1 MLDRTRLTIER
12 KLGTDPVDP
21 NSYFEEGSL
30 LLWGANGWYMSDDGA
45 DDVPRAMAGIN
56 RLLQPGNDVSIK
68 EPVILNGVLDSPLNH
83 GNIDAAS
90 VVVTDIT
97 GMTTYATSSDYILT
111 APNGLIRRAA
121 LSTIPDGATVLV
133 TYGYQKTLT
142 EQEED
147 PGMPL
152 SNNLDETL
160 GVGNMVAIQG
170 DCIVALTNYDPAVAY
185 VAGGPLYDNGDGRLT
200 SVDPAPGAKVGY
212 CKTPPSAGD
221 RFLVAQ
227 LSLDTV
233 PITAAP

>member
-21 NSYFEEGSL
+21 NSYFEEGAL
-30 LLWGANGWYMSDDGA
+30 LLWGANGWYVSDDA
-45 DDVPRAMAGIN
+45 AADVPRALAGIN
-56 RLLQPGNDVSIK
+56 RLLQPGNDVVID
-68 EPVILNGVLDSPLNH
+68 EPVTLVGVIDSALAH

-90 VVVTDIT
+90 VVVTDLT
-97 GMTTYATSSDYILT
+97 GTIPYASPGDYVLT
-111 APNGLIRRAA
+111 APNGLIKRGAGP
-121 LSTIPDGATVLV
+121 STIPDGATVLV
-133 TYGYQKTLT
+133 DYTYQKTLT

-170 DCIVALTNYDPAVAY
+170 DCVVALTNYDTAVAY
-185 VAGGPLYDNGDGRLT
+185 AVGAPLYDNGDGRLT
-200 SVDPAPGAKVGY
+200 SADPAPGAKVGY
-212 CKTPPSAGD
+212 VKTPPSAGD

-227 LSLDTV
+227 LSLNTV
-233 PITAAP
+233 LITP